1 MRQSKF
7 HRDIPDDMTIRQR
20 YEENTIFDFLDELRK
35 SGKTNMFEA
44 VPFIVE
50 RFTITKYEAQRHL
63 VKWMETFPRDGA
75 ECGL

>member
-1 MRQSKF
+1 MEYDYMNVREQDK
-7 HRDIPDDMTIRQR
+7 
-20 YEENTIFDFLDELRK
+20 ENTVFDFLDKLRE

-44 VPFIVE
+44 VPFIVKE
-50 RFTITKYEAQRHL
+50 FTITKYEAQRHL